1 MAEFELS
8 AHDIEHSAASEP
20 LYNSSVKDL
29 CWHDVTVTVSDRK
42 TKAPKCLLD
51 NVNGEVKA
59 GERPSRIIDRLCL
72 YLD

>member
-1 MAEFELS
+1 MAKSELPT
-8 AHDIEHSAASEP
+8 HDLEYGAASEP
-20 LYNSSVKDL
+20 LYNSIIKDL

-42 TKAPKCLLD
+42 TKAPKHLLD

-59 GERPSRIIDRLCL
+59 GEKPPRMICCMGV